1 MKVFG
6 IFFFE
11 KLVQPENK
19 SMAEK
24 QTSVISN
31 FDEEQNKLE
40 KSKRTE
46 EGLWKYSGS
55 PQNFVFTLHPN
66 KAKFMSSG
74 ENVFYYFSNQTLLVV
89 GGPASKPAL
98 QLDF

>member
-31 FDEEQNKLE
+31 FDEE
-40 KSKRTE
+40 
-46 EGLWKYSGS
+46 
-55 PQNFVFTLHPN
+55 
-66 KAKFMSSG
+66 
-74 ENVFYYFSNQTLLVV
+74 
-89 GGPASKPAL
+89 
-98 QLDF
+98 